1 MAKQPRGRRSNID
14 RQRRSGCHAHYWM
27 MTSFTRFGLRSR
39 LIFCECEREDCPAT
53 QCRAQSKV
61 LPPMLPVATACIET
75 WSVRVLRDARRHGS
89 ACCDTGRCV
98 RYAMAAPAGV
108 AALRLVIGAD
118 ASTPTRTSKIMAR
131 LRAPQKHSAPET
143 GALRERRQ
151 RRSGVHAQFWSVAF
165 VRDSP
170 LQVKLKCG
178 VDVTPPAES
187 DLLCNGNFKLTRN
200 GRREKST
207 GSLAPQS
214 AAMSVT
220 KMPTEVVASRSL
232 PAGTSTSDSA
242 PISMR

>member
-1 MAKQPRGRRSNID
+1 MSGAEQGPPADASGRNRMHRNVVSSCLARCSASRQRVLRHRTMCPLRYGGSSRGRRAKTCH
-14 RQRRSGCHAHYWM
+14 RRRCFDAHAD
-27 MTSFTRFGLRSR
+27 
-39 LIFCECEREDCPAT
+39 E
-53 QCRAQSKV
+53 QN
-61 LPPMLPVATACIET
+61 
-75 WSVRVLRDARRHGS
+75 HGS
-89 ACCDTGRCV
+89 LA
-98 RYAMAAPAGV
+98 
-108 AALRLVIGAD
+108 
-118 ASTPTRTSKIMAR
+118 RTA
-131 LRAPQKHSAPET
+131 KHSAPET

-214 AAMSVT
+214 AATSVT

-232 PAGTSTSDSA
+232 PAGTSTSESA